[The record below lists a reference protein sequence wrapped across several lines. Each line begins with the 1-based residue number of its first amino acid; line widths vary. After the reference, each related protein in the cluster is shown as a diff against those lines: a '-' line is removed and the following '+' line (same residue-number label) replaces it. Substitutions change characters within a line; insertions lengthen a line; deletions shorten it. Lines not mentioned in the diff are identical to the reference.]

1 MANIKSNIIKWLAG
15 SGKKETDVKGPSKKQ
30 SQTPSKKKPVVR
42 QRADGRWA
50 VKGSPKKTYGSKS
63 AATKAA
69 NKATAAA
76 AAAKRAEEA
85 AKLKKNLGKGLG
97 VLTVAG
103 LGTGVAFS
111 GSDKKD
117 DKNKDQGPTIRMAK
131 KLKLPAPKPVA
142 KKPVAKKPVAE
153 KPVAK
158 VVAKPVAK
166 KPVAEKPV
174 AKKPVAKVVAK
185 PVAKKPVPK
194 KLKSFEQGVR
204 YVDTPF
210 GKIKMDSTDEGMAF
224 EEFDQKSGGQ
234 VKKRRMGGMVKKGYG
249 KALRGY

>member
-15 SGKKETDVKGPSKKQ
+15 SGKTDVKGPSKKQ

-69 NKATAAA
+69 NKAIAAA

-131 KLKLPAPKPVA
+131 KLKLPASKPVA
-142 KKPVAKKPVAE
+142 KVVDKPVAK

-166 KPVAEKPV
+166 KPVAKVVAKPV

-210 GKIKMDSTDEGMAF
+210 GNIKMDSTDKGMAF